1 MQGKQFTVAFL
12 TWQHQLSLTSVY
24 KYPRS
29 PGKKGKITPVDLQ
42 PKQKKTKNKK
52 PTKQTP
58 VQIFSTRCFNKCAEL
73 LTRVLE

>member
-42 PKQKKTKNKK
+42 PKQKKQKTKN
-52 PTKQTP
+52 PP
-58 VQIFSTRCFNKCAEL
+58 NKL
-73 LTRVLE
+73 QYKYSVPGVLISALNY

>member
-42 PKQKKTKNKK
+42 PKQKNKK
-52 PTKQTP
+52 QKTHQTNS
-58 VQIFSTRCFNKCAEL
+58 STNIQYQVF
-73 LTRVLE
+73 